1 MKKTEDELINLLED
15 WEQVQYRMEE
25 EGFDYCWRCY
35 SNFKEI
41 EDEEFHKLRKLYIE
55 ISEKLE
61 KYVEN
66 KVEEVK
72 EQLDN
77 FEDIEENE

>member
-15 WEQVQYRMEE
+15 WEQVKYRMEE
-25 EGFDYCWRCY
+25 EGFDYCWSYY

-61 KYVEN
+61 KYVED

-77 FEDIEENE
+77 FEDIEDNE